1 MSEVIVY
8 NSGEIELKVSVNNDT
23 LWLTQKQIAE
33 LFNVNIPAVS
43 KHINNIYKDNELSEF
58 STVSKM
64 EIVQKEGNREVKRN
78 IEHYNLDMIISIGY
92 RVNSTKATKFRQW
105 ATSVLKEYITNGYA
119 INREKITQQ
128 RLSNLESDVDF
139 IKSQIKDNTLEL
151 KGRVFFN
158 GSYFDAHS
166 FIVDDLIKSAKTSIT
181 LIDGYIDN
189 TTLTMLSNNQEVNI
203 TLISHTFSKQLKLD
217 IEKYNKQYRP
227 LKTITD
233 KTFHD
238 RYLIIDRIKVYT
250 IGASLKD
257 VGYKTFNINLMN
269 DFCEDDILKRG
280 K

>member
-1 MSEVIVY
+1 MSEVVVY

-92 RVNSTKATKFRQW
+92 RVNSTKATRFRQW

-166 FIVDDLIKSAKTSIT
+166 FIVDLIKGAKTSIT
-181 LIDGYIDN
+181 LIDGYISN

-217 IEKYNKQYRP
+217 IEKYNKQYKP
-227 LKTITD
+227 LKTVVNYPAIN
-233 KTFHD
+233 
-238 RYLIIDRIKVYT
+238 
-250 IGASLKD
+250 GEASSELQ
-257 VGYKTFNINLMN
+257 LLL
-269 DFCEDDILKRG
+269 DI
-280 K
+280 